1 MPALSLGAH
10 VREPP
15 LNISY
20 LQGTKLV
27 LDVEVRRDER
37 LDLLADCRAVGLGR
51 TPVGALLRARIGL
64 ESKHFADELRANA
77 ITAIQVL
84 HHPELDRQ
92 LTHFGP
98 VLV

>member
-37 LDLLADCRAVGLGR
+37 LDLLADCRAIGLR
-51 TPVGALLRARIGL
+51 RSAIGALLRTRVGFKP
-64 ESKHFADELRANA
+64 KHLAYELRADA

-98 VLV
+98 VL